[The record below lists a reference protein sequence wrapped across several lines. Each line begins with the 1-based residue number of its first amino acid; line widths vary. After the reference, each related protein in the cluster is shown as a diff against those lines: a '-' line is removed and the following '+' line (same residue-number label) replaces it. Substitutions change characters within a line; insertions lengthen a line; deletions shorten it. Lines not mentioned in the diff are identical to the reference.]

1 MRLLTLEVAAQFGGH
16 APAQSWATTRFFESG
31 VSTSAHLDT
40 EHILARRN
48 LNSSQVWD
56 VREGTFEHLSDGRPL
71 QIARE

>member
-31 VSTSAHLDT
+31 VSTSAYLDT
-40 EHILARRN
+40 EHFLTWRN
-48 LNSSQVWD
+48 LNSHQVWYVCD
-56 VREGTFEHLSDGRPL
+56 GTFERLSDGLPL